1 MRTTRA
7 ALAAVASA
15 VTLLGLCSAPA
26 AADPPQPP
34 RHISGKVIR
43 GGADGRPHE
52 LICPAP
58 FQAYSGGFTV
68 KARKDARFVEEPA
81 DLLESRPND
90 TATGWIVAVRKG
102 QLLPSPHHHRAHPR
116 IEPADLV
123 VHVVCTQDLP
133 THGM

>member
-7 ALAAVASA
+7 ALAAAAGAVA
-15 VTLLGLCSAPA
+15 LLGLCVTPA

-34 RHISGKVIR
+34 RHITGKVIP

-52 LICPAP
+52 LFCPAP
-58 FQAYSGGFTV
+58 FHAYSGGFTL
-68 KARKDARFVEEPA
+68 KARKGARFLKEAA

-90 TATGWIVAVRKG
+90 TATGWIVTVRKG
-102 QLLPSPHHHRAHPR
+102 QVLPSPHHHRAHPR